1 MNKLVEELLSPQ
13 DRGNKKSTTM
23 LEKLCM
29 IAVKDMIKDIEDKP
43 KDTYKYLSISGTE
56 YSW

>member
-1 MNKLVEELLSPQ
+1 MEELLSPQ